1 MAIHELSDEQIRT
14 MSLEEKDRW
23 WLKSVY
29 KGDMPQLTIRSAV
42 TGMVLGGVLCLTNLY
57 VGIRTGWTL
66 GVGITSVILSFAAFK
81 VLSKLGVGKEMTV
94 LENNAMQSIATSAG
108 YATSALTSFIPTYML
123 VTHQVIPAYFVWAWI
138 IVLPTL
144 GVLFAFPLKK
154 RFINDEQLR
163 FPEGYAAGIVMDNL
177 HTGKGEEGL
186 FKAKLL
192 AIAAGASAFI
202 EFWRNE
208 AIFKAIKLHALAL
221 PEHVDDFIYKHFP
234 KDWWPKILGTPLK
247 DLTVQMDTS
256 IVLVGA
262 GGIMGTKTGLS
273 MFVGAIVNYFILAPI
288 LIQKGIITGVGFK
301 NISIWA
307 LWGGAAM
314 MTTASLYSFFSR
326 PKIILD
332 ALRAPFSKKKA
343 KSDVLAD
350 IELPMWISVVGIPIL
365 GILVAF
371 MGNAFFG
378 MGFWLGLVAIP
389 IVFILTLIAVYS
401 TGLTSITPGSA
412 IGKLTQLTYSF
423 LAPGHIQTNVMAA
436 SISSEVSLSASNLL
450 MDIKPGYMLGAKPR
464 QQAVGHI
471 LGAIAGATCAVPVFY
486 LIFNGDVN
494 LFTSDRLPMPSVI
507 TLRGVAELLMKGIG
521 FLHPTARWAVVIG
534 AFLGILFEYLNNRL
548 KGKFPISGVGV
559 GLGFILRFTDTLA
572 MSGGSFLFWFLN
584 QKLKNP
590 KTTTYKVFIDNQ
602 ESVCAGVIAGGS
614 IIGIALIVIETV
626 FLS

>member
-1 MAIHELSDEQIRT
+1 
-14 MSLEEKDRW
+14 
-23 WLKSVY
+23 
-29 KGDMPQLTIRSAV
+29 V
-42 TGMVLGGVLCLTNLY
+42 T
-57 VGIRTGWTL
+57 
-66 GVGITSVILSFAAFK
+66 
-81 VLSKLGVGKEMTV
+81 
-94 LENNAMQSIATSAG
+94 Q
-108 YATSALTSFIPTYML
+108 
-123 VTHQVIPAYFVWAWI
+123 QVIPPYFVWAWI

-177 HTGKGEEGL
+177 HTGKGEEGI

-192 AIAAGASAFI
+192 AISAGVSAFI

-208 AIFKAIKLHALAL
+208 AIFKAMKLSLLGL
-221 PEHVDDFIYKHFP
+221 PEHVDDFIYKYFP
-234 KDWWPKILGTPLK
+234 KNWWPKILGTPLK
-247 DLTVQMDTS
+247 DLTVQIDTS

-273 MFVGAIVNYFILAPI
+273 MFVGAVVNYFILAPV
-288 LIQKGIITGVGFK
+288 LIQKGIISGVGFK

-314 MTTASLYSFFSR
+314 MTTAALYSFFSR
-326 PKIILD
+326 PQIILD
-332 ALRAPFSKKKA
+332 ALKAPFSKKKA

-365 GILVAF
+365 GIIVAF
-371 MGNAFFG
+371 MGKAFFG
-378 MGFWLGLVAIP
+378 MEVWLGIVAIP
-389 IVFILTLIAVYS
+389 FVFILTLIAVYS

-412 IGKLTQLTYSF
+412 IGKLTQLTYSV
-423 LAPGHIQTNVMAA
+423 LAPRNIQTNVMAA
-436 SISSEVSLSASNLL
+436 SMASEVSLSASNLL

-464 QQAVGHI
+464 QQAIGHI

-486 LIFNGDVN
+486 LIFNGNVN

-507 TLRGVAELLMKGIG
+507 TLKGVAELLMKGIG

-534 AFLGILFEYLNNRL
+534 GLLGIVFEYLNNRL

-572 MSGGSFLFWFLN
+572 MSGGSFIFWFLS

-590 KTTTYKVFIDNQ
+590 KTTSYKVFVDNQ
-602 ESVCAGVIAGGS
+602 ESVAAGIIAGGS
-614 IIGIALIVIETV
+614 IIGIVLIIVETV